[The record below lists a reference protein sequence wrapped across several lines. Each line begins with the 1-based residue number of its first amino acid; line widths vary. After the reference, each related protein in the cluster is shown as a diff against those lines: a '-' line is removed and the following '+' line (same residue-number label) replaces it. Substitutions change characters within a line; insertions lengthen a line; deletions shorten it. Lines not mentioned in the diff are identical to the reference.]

1 MKCINEI
8 RRFDIKKKGKYAC
21 RSSDALAASM
31 LKYT

>member
-8 RRFDIKKKGKYAC
+8 RRFDIKKGKYGC